1 MASREVTCMTIP
13 HYVIRGGME
22 GRERLRVIARVM
34 APTTSTLLAEDDGT
48 LMSLPRVVQA
58 WGRTPGS

>member
-1 MASREVTCMTIP
+1 MTIP

-22 GRERLRVIARVM
+22 GRERLRVIAPVM
-34 APTTSTLLAEDDGT
+34 APTTSTLLAEDDGK
-48 LMSLPRVVQA
+48 LMSFPRVVQA

>member
-1 MASREVTCMTIP
+1 MTIP

-34 APTTSTLLAEDDGT
+34 APTTSTLLAEEDGT
-48 LMSLPRVVQA
+48 LMSFPRVVQA
-58 WGRTPGS
+58 WGRKPGS